1 MRRAII
7 FACLFATVSSAQ
19 SQRPAFEVATIKPS
33 AIIGPIDSSP
43 GRFIAA
49 GQPLKGLLTY
59 AYRMK
64 DYQVFGG
71 PNWMSTDR
79 WEIQATVPAGVIVPR
94 PKNMEELEKALRS
107 PDPVALMLQS
117 LLEERFQLKMH
128 LDTRELPI
136 YELTVAKGG
145 PKLTLADDQSPIV
158 FGTAPVPP
166 QRLPNGLPALTRGG
180 YSVRGGGGGNR
191 LFQGRAIA
199 LWQLVNILVGD
210 LGRPVI
216 DKTNLKGLYDV
227 KLEWAPQNLQA
238 GPEAAPAGASLLTTA
253 IQEQLGLKLEST
265 KGPIEVIVVD
275 NAQKPSEN

>member
-1 MRRAII
+1 MRHAII
-7 FACLFATVSSAQ
+7 VACLFAVVSSAQ
-19 SQRPAFEVATIKPS
+19 SQRPSFEVATIKPS
-33 AIIGPIDSSP
+33 SVIGPIDSSP

-64 DYQVFGG
+64 DYQIVGG

-79 WEIQATVPAGVIVPR
+79 WEIQAKVPDGVIVPR

-107 PDPVALMLQS
+107 PNPIALMLQS

-136 YELTVAKGG
+136 YELAIAKGG
-145 PKLTLADDQSPIV
+145 PKLILADDQSPIV
-158 FGTAPVPP
+158 FGTEPVLP
-166 QRLPNGLPALTRGG
+166 QRLPNGLPALERGG
-180 YSVRGGGGGNR
+180 YNVRGGVGGKR
-191 LFQGRAIA
+191 SFQGRAIA
-199 LWQLVNILVGD
+199 LWQLVNIFVGD
-210 LGRPVI
+210 LGRPVV

-227 KLEWAPQNLQA
+227 KFEWAPQNLQA
-238 GPEAAPAGASLLTTA
+238 VPEAAPALASLLSTA

-265 KGPIEVIVVD
+265 KGPVEVIVVD
-275 NAQKPSEN
+275 SAQKPSEN